1 MLRIGFRHPQHH
13 QLTRPV
19 SLLPLLIIT
28 AEFSFS
34 PLALTIIFILWK
46 SLENLQDSYKSH

>member
-1 MLRIGFRHPQHH
+1 M
-13 QLTRPV
+13 V

-34 PLALTIIFILWK
+34 PLALTIIFNPFER
-46 SLENLQDSYKSH
+46 LETLKKPATPTETPLSFIKNPQEDF